1 MTTRRSRAR
10 RTITLLLRDALG
22 RFMRVLPTLD
32 ELAAA
37 AAAKRARGPRRSR
50 VSAPAVQLALF

>member
-1 MTTRRSRAR
+1 MTRRRSRAR
-10 RTITLLLRDALG
+10 QALALLLRDARG

-32 ELAAA
+32 ELAATI
-37 AAAKRARGPRRSR
+37 AAKRTRGPRRR

>member
-1 MTTRRSRAR
+1 MTCRRSRTR
-10 RTITLLLRDALG
+10 QTLTLLVRDARG

-37 AAAKRARGPRRSR
+37 VAAKRARGPRRR
-50 VSAPAVQLALF
+50 VSAPAVQFALF

>member
-10 RTITLLLRDALG
+10 RTIALLPRDALG

-37 AAAKRARGPRRSR
+37 AAKQARGPRRR
-50 VSAPAVQLALF
+50 QVSVSAVQLALF